1 MNCVRAARSGTSLS
15 TRLYI
20 HVYIHRYAASIDSCW
35 RPARGTR
42 ETPPR
47 VVASFFARNA
57 RKEEEVVVDR
67 LRLDAVC
74 VCSHNRYAVM
84 IASDGC
90 PRNSTLSANKVQ
102 SGVGAVV
109 E

>member
-20 HVYIHRYAASIDSCW
+20 YRYAASTDSC
-35 RPARGTR
+35 RRAGPGA
-42 ETPPR
+42 PSA
-47 VVASFFARNA
+47 ASNRIIFRSQLA
-57 RKEEEVVVDR
+57 RKEEEVVVAR

-84 IASDGC
+84 IASDGALVQYTEC
-90 PRNSTLSANKVQ
+90 QQVQ